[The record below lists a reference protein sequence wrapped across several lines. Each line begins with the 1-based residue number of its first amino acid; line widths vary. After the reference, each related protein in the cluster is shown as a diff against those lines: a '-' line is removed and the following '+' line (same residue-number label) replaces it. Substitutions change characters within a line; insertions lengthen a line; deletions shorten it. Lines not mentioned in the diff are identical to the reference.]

1 MNPYPAVL
9 VEGPWIKPAGRFD
22 HIQDETV
29 RRLEIEVARK
39 EREALLKPKPWALR
53 AVADVVEEGEWQ

>member
-9 VEGPWIKPAGRFD
+9 VDGPWVKPADQFS

-29 RRLEIEVARK
+29 RRLELEIKRNEESLAR
-39 EREALLKPKPWALR
+39 RMAALAEK
-53 AVADVVEEGEWQ
+53 VDEVEEGCW